1 MMVDT
6 VDVIVDINRNDIKLH
21 IGGGFWTDL
30 ASIFKVFFK
39 STVVNLI
46 RDSVTA
52 ALETAIPSVTNAAL
66 IKNDGYFSY
75 IPNWVM
81 DWESPS
87 AAIVTASTWN
97 LAVKGLMFDKRI
109 GEITPNVTIPTMPY
123 KDISKPAQVQGFVST
138 WAIDSFF

>member
-1 MMVDT
+1 MMVDS
-6 VDVIVDINRNDIKLH
+6 VDIVVDIDRNDIKLH

-39 STVVNLI
+39 GTVVNLI

-52 ALETAIPSVTNAAL
+52 ALQTTIPAVTNAAL

-81 DWESPS
+81 DWESPT
-87 AAIVTASTWN
+87 AAIVTSDTWN
-97 LAVKGLMFDKRI
+97 LAVKGLMFDSRI
-109 GEITPNVTIPTMPY
+109 GEITPNVTIPAMPY
-123 KDISKPAQVQGFVST
+123 KDITKPAQVQGFVST
-138 WAIDSFF
+138 WAIDAFF